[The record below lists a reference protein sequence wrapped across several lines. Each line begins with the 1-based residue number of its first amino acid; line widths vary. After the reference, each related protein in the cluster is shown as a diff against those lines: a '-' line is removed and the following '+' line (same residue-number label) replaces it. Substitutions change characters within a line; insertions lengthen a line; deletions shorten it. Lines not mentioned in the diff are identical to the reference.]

1 MKKNII
7 IVILLCIIA
16 FGGCYIYTNKYMSED
31 EINNIMRYIP
41 FKEKKSIKTDGSKKH
56 NTNKKNSNKNVP
68 ESVKKKSKAKE
79 TVTVE
84 AYKCKYCNDTIYYII
99 EDKEY
104 GINGDICWNCY
115 WNKLMDIIFG
125 SIEDNEEEEESV
137 EEPVNNDD
145 YDTNICS
152 ICGSHVG
159 VKEMC
164 ECDGTIHHR
173 TCHINN
179 DYTCPNCNRN
189 GLTEDPDVY
198 GCPYCGYPNIEEE
211 EEEPEIKEP
220 EIKEPEEPEHIDE
233 ELTKEYIDGEEPV
246 KENESEEYDEPNND
260 DTIIEE

>member
-1 MKKNII
+1 MKKNVM

-16 FGGCYIYTNKYMSED
+16 FGGCYIYTDKHMSKD

-125 SIEDNEEEEESV
+125 PIEEEEEEKTV

-145 YDTNICS
+145 YDTDICS

-198 GCPYCGYPNIEEE
+198 GCPYCGYPVEDYDDYDDEPIEEPSDTYEIENYNEEE
-211 EEEPEIKEP
+211 E
-220 EIKEPEEPEHIDE
+220 
-233 ELTKEYIDGEEPV
+233 
-246 KENESEEYDEPNND
+246 
-260 DTIIEE
+260 